1 MTPLRIA
8 TREDAPAICA
18 IYAPIVR
25 ETAISFEIEPPSVAE
40 MAHRIRTTLA
50 RYPWIVC
57 APGGAVLGYA
67 YAGPHRTRAAYQWSV
82 DVSIYVAAAARR
94 RGVGRALYAAL
105 LEILRLQGFY
115 NAFAGIGLPN
125 PASVG
130 LHEAMG
136 FVPVG
141 VYRTVGFKLGRW
153 HDVGWWQRSLR
164 EAGSPPV
171 APVPFAQLR
180 GDPAVA
186 GALRDAARWLRL
198 DAPTSP

>member
-1 MTPLRIA
+1 MAALRIA
-8 TREDAPAICA
+8 TRDDAPAICA

-25 ETAISFEIEPPSVAE
+25 ETAISFEVDPPSVAE
-40 MAHRIRTTLA
+40 MAHRIRTTLQ

-57 APGGAVLGYA
+57 APQRGVLGYA
-67 YAGPHRTRAAYQWSV
+67 YASPHRTRAAYQWSV
-82 DVSIYVAAAARR
+82 DVSIYVAATVRR

-141 VYRTVGFKLGRW
+141 VYRNVGFKLGRW
-153 HDVGWWQRSLR
+153 HDVGWWQRPLR
-164 EAGSPPV
+164 EAGDAPT
-171 APVPFAQLR
+171 APVPFAHLR
-180 GDPAVA
+180 DATAVA
-186 GALRDAARWLRL
+186 DALQAAARWLRL
-198 DAPTSP
+198 EGSG